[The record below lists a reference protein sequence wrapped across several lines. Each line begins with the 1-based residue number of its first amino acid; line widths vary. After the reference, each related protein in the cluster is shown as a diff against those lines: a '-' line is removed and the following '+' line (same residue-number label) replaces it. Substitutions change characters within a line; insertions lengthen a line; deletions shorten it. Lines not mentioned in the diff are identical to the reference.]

1 MGWILF
7 SIVLGIV
14 SEVLWFNFFRKGSK
28 QFSKYDKDHS
38 TVTVINAEEVVA
50 KLKKNVNLGISDIQ
64 SEENQINFL
73 CQNNHYTINVENG
86 TAYVEYDVWALLGRK
101 RLRFWKSARKAMQM
115 NAIMDALQTDGLS
128 EQKAYDKIKLYAKA
142 HVASFVAFVIFLV
155 IGFSSFLGVTH
166 NDAIADAKML
176 EYRKGVTYDE
186 LIEEYVRGV
195 EWTAFSSEKDMVV
208 VEVNGTSVEGEKV
221 CIQFWGDLGMGLD
234 YRTLTL
240 ECVELDDVPMVPD
253 DIMEYIY
260 LYYYLDN

>member
-7 SIVLGIV
+7 AIVLGIA

-38 TVTVINAEEVVA
+38 TVTVTNADEVVS
-50 KLKKNVNLGISDIQ
+50 KLKKNVNLGISGIQ
-64 SEENQINFL
+64 SEENQVNFL
-73 CQNNHYTINVENG
+73 CQNNHCAINIENG
-86 TAYVEYDVWALLGRK
+86 TAYVEYDIWALLGRK

-115 NAIMDALQTDGLS
+115 NAIMDTLRNEDLS
-128 EQKAYDKIKLYAKA
+128 DQKTYDKIKLYAKA
-142 HVASFVAFVIFLV
+142 YVASFVAFLIFLV
-155 IGFSSFLGVTH
+155 VGFCSFTGSMYD
-166 NDAIADAKML
+166 DAIADAKML

-186 LIEEYVRGV
+186 LIEEYVKDA
-195 EWTAFSSEKDMVV
+195 EWTAFNTEKDMAV

-260 LYYYLDN
+260 LYYYLNN